1 MKEQVG
7 GSEKAEICMTS
18 FMNDSLHMHLT
29 LFSFFADGYPFLSL
43 TKNNAY
49 NVGFNST
56 QAGIVSLLGNAAL
69 ALGGKST
76 RVQ

>member
-1 MKEQVG
+1 
-7 GSEKAEICMTS
+7 
-18 FMNDSLHMHLT
+18 MHDVIYEWFLAYAFDT
-29 LFSFFADGYPFLSL
+29 VLFSDGYPFLSL

-76 RVQ
+76 HVQ